1 MSQFALKFGKK
12 TNKQIKKKNKKTKT
26 KSKLKQCGMRHSQAG
41 F

>member
-12 TNKQIKKKNKKTKT
+12 TNKQIIKKNIYIY
-26 KSKLKQCGMRHSQAG
+26 KLKQCIMRPSEAG